1 MYFYLI
7 AKVPFVLDIFRFL
20 WFFLRVAS
28 DFCNENSRTIQ
39 EHFKNISILFKNIS
53 DDESIITIDLKV
65 FFKKKLNLII
75 TKEKCHEIQIST
87 RTKLRKSYHH
97 KIISGTYIK
106 ASVSKQWIMKKLKVK
121 FKNIS
126 RTNP

>member
-1 MYFYLI
+1 M
-7 AKVPFVLDIFRFL
+7 
-20 WFFLRVAS
+20 
-28 DFCNENSRTIQ
+28 
-39 EHFKNISILFKNIS
+39 LFKNIES
-53 DDESIITIDLKV
+53 DVENIITIDLKLII
-65 FFKKKLNLII
+65 KKLNLII
-75 TKEKCHEIQIST
+75 TKDKSHEIQVST

-106 ASVSKQWIMKKLKVK
+106 ASVSKRWIIKKMSRAFYETWKVK